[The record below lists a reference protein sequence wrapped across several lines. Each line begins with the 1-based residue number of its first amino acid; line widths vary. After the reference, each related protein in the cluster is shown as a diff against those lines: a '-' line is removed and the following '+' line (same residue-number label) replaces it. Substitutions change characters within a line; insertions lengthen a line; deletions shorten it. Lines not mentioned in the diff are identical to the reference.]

1 MSARVS
7 GGWQPFLGGFSDL
20 VGASLGTL
28 EPPQQGEGVSEEFR
42 DFGQLELKS
51 LEI

>member
-28 EPPQQGEGVSEEFR
+28 EPPQQGEGVSEFW